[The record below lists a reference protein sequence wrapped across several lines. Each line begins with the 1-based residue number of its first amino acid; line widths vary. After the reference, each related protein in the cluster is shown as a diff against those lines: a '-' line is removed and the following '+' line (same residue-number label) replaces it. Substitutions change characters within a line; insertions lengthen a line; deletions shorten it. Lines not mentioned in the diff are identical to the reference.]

1 MPSISHEDMTSRAR
15 REAAQWTAR
24 LEELTDMIAPRFARQ
39 EARVHANAYLRGLLS
54 PVQRKNGWQLA
65 EAVGEPTPTA
75 IQHLLGRAVWD
86 ADAVRDDLREYVVE
100 HLGRRD
106 AVLVVDETGFLKKGE
121 HSVGVQR
128 QYTGTAGR
136 IENSQVGV
144 FLAYATDSDRAF
156 IDRELYLPD
165 SWMCDRARCDK
176 VGVPVERD
184 FATKGELARRMIER
198 ALQAEVPF
206 LWVTGDEVYGNDR
219 DLRIWLEQQE
229 RPYVLAIR
237 SNQYLRREDLRSQ
250 YASTIAKEIKP
261 SQWQRLS
268 AGDGTK
274 GQRLYD
280 WVWMPMLSWGRRMQ
294 RGMLV
299 RRSVSD
305 ETDVEYYA
313 VYAPYNTP
321 LKVLARVA
329 GRRWAIE
336 EGFETAKQLVGLD
349 QYEVRS
355 WDGWYRHIT
364 LALLAHA
371 CLSVMRAYA
380 IEVDLE
386 KRGAKP
392 TGPSSLQAFKARR
405 NCCH

>member
-1 MPSISHEDMTSRAR
+1 MRTCVGCSAR
-15 REAAQWTAR
+15 YSARTAGSW
-24 LEELTDMIAPRFARQ
+24 LQ
-39 EARVHANAYLRGLLS
+39 
-54 PVQRKNGWQLA
+54 
-65 EAVGEPTPTA
+65 AVGDPTPTA

-86 ADAVRDDLREYVVE
+86 ADAVRDDLREYVVR

-144 FLAYATDSDRAF
+144 FLAYATDEDRAF

-165 SWMCDRARCDK
+165 SWTCDRARCDK
-176 VGVPVERD
+176 VGVPAERD

-219 DLRIWLEQQE
+219 DLRMWLEQQE

-250 YASTIAKEIKP
+250 HAATIAKEIKP
-261 SQWQRLS
+261 SQWQRIS

-274 GQRLYD
+274 GPRLYD
-280 WVWMPMLSWGRRMQ
+280 WAWMPMLSWGRRMQ

-321 LKVLARVA
+321 LEVLARVA
-329 GRRWAIE
+329 GRRWAVEI
-336 EGFETAKQLVGLD
+336 GQSYCLRKSQCHARGRD
-349 QYEVRS
+349 RS
-355 WDGWYRHIT
+355 ARS
-364 LALLAHA
+364 LA
-371 CLSVMRAYA
+371 
-380 IEVDLE
+380 
-386 KRGAKP
+386 
-392 TGPSSLQAFKARR
+392 SSASSA
-405 NCCH
+405 

>member
-1 MPSISHEDMTSRAR
+1 MTSQAR

-65 EAVGEPTPTA
+65 EAVGDPTPTA

-136 IENSQVGV
+136 IENAQVGV

-165 SWMCDRARCDK
+165 SWICDRARCDK

-237 SNQYLRREDLRSQ
+237 SNQYLRRENLRSQ
-250 YASTIAKEIKP
+250 YASTIAQEIKP

-274 GQRLYD
+274 GARLYD
-280 WVWMPMLSWGRRMQ
+280 WAWMPMLSWGRRMQ

-321 LKVLARVA
+321 LEVLARVA

-386 KRGAKP
+386 KGGTKP
-392 TGPSSLQAFKARR
+392 RGPSSLQAFKARR